1 MTRPAG
7 GLRARYVVAAG
18 RLVLL
23 GGLVRLAGACASGA
37 HGSGAEV
44 APTAS
49 SPSQSADSAGRIAA
63 TPPDRDYR
71 VFVASE
77 GNDRIALVRYGPRG
91 IAVERER
98 KIGSNPTELAGPH
111 GLYVSPDGRWYYVST
126 AHGTPNGALWKFST
140 ETGEQAGRVELGRF
154 PATVQ
159 VAPGGHYAWV
169 VNFNLYGAMVPSS
182 VSVVYTD
189 DMVEVRRIPTC
200 VMPHGSRLSPDG
212 RRQYSA
218 CMMNDELVEID
229 ADSMAVARRF
239 YLKPGAEHA
248 MSGPAGSM
256 AGAGGTN
263 GHDMG
268 PPKPGD
274 VGCSPTWAQPST
286 DGRTLWVACNKA
298 NDIAEIDVA
307 SWALRRRIPA
317 GEGIYN
323 LAASPDGRL
332 VVGTNK
338 KGKSVS
344 VIDAATGKEL
354 ARVPTTR
361 RVPSGLVISPDSRYA
376 FVTQEGVGAE
386 PGAVDV
392 IDLRALARVAS
403 VDVGQ
408 QAGGI
413 DFWKSEAAGR

>member
-1 MTRPAG
+1 
-7 GLRARYVVAAG
+7 
-18 RLVLL
+18 
-23 GGLVRLAGACASGA
+23 
-37 HGSGAEV
+37 
-44 APTAS
+44 
-49 SPSQSADSAGRIAA
+49 
-63 TPPDRDYR
+63 
-71 VFVASE
+71 
-77 GNDRIALVRYGPRG
+77 
-91 IAVERER
+91 
-98 KIGSNPTELAGPH
+98 
-111 GLYVSPDGRWYYVST
+111 
-126 AHGTPNGALWKFST
+126 
-140 ETGEQAGRVELGRF
+140 
-154 PATVQ
+154 
-159 VAPGGHYAWV
+159 
-169 VNFNLYGAMVPSS
+169 
-182 VSVVYTD
+182 
-189 DMVEVRRIPTC
+189 
-200 VMPHGSRLSPDG
+200 
-212 RRQYSA
+212 
-218 CMMNDELVEID
+218 
-229 ADSMAVARRF
+229 
-239 YLKPGAEHA
+239 
-248 MSGPAGSM
+248 
-256 AGAGGTN
+256 
-263 GHDMG
+263 
-268 PPKPGD
+268 
-274 VGCSPTWAQPST
+274 
-286 DGRTLWVACNKA
+286 VACSKA

-413 DFWKSEAAGR
+413 DFWKSEAAGH

>member
-1 MTRPAG
+1 MRIGQDG
-7 GLRARYVVAAG
+7 GRASVGDRRLG
-18 RLVLL
+18 R
-23 GGLVRLAGACASGA
+23 
-37 HGSGAEV
+37 
-44 APTAS
+44 
-49 SPSQSADSAGRIAA
+49 RIAA
-63 TPPDRDYR
+63 PPDRDYR

-77 GNDRIALVRYGPRG
+77 GNDRIALVRFGPAG
-91 IAVERER
+91 IAVEREQ
-98 KIGSNPTELAGPH
+98 KIGANPTELAGPH
-111 GLYVSPDGRWYYVST
+111 GLYVSPDGRSYYVST

-212 RRQYSA
+212 TPPVLGVHDERRA
-218 CMMNDELVEID
+218 GRD
-229 ADSMAVARRF
+229 RRGQHGGRPPVH
-239 YLKPGAEHA
+239 LKPGAEHGHERRRRRWRA
-248 MSGPAGSM
+248 SRRHERPRHGSAEAGRRRLLADLGPAVRRRPHASGWPATRRTTSWRSTSPRGRSAAASRPARGS
-256 AGAGGTN
+256 T
-263 GHDMG
+263 
-268 PPKPGD
+268 
-274 VGCSPTWAQPST
+274 TWRRART
-286 DGRTLWVACNKA
+286 DGW
-298 NDIAEIDVA
+298 
-307 SWALRRRIPA
+307 SWARTSR
-317 GEGIYN
+317 
-323 LAASPDGRL
+323 
-332 VVGTNK
+332 
-338 KGKSVS
+338 GKSVS
-344 VIDAATGKEL
+344 VIDAATAAGAGPHPHHAPGAERAGDL
-354 ARVPTTR
+354 A
-361 RVPSGLVISPDSRYA
+361 DSRYA

-413 DFWKSEAAGR
+413 DLLESATP

>member
-1 MTRPAG
+1 MRRGLAVWSALALAATAARAQEPPAHDY
-7 GLRARYVVAAG
+7 RVWVASEAVDLMQ
-18 RLVLL
+18 LVRFGP
-23 GGLVRLAGACASGA
+23 GGLV
-37 HGSGAEV
+37 
-44 APTAS
+44 
-49 SPSQSADSAGRIAA
+49 
-63 TPPDRDYR
+63 
-71 VFVASE
+71 
-77 GNDRIALVRYGPRG
+77 
-91 IAVERER
+91 VERTHPVG
-98 KIGSNPTELAGPH
+98 ILPTDPDGPH
-111 GLYVSPDGRWYYVST
+111 GVAVAPGGKHVFVST
-126 AHGTPNGALWKFST
+126 AHGTPYGSLWKYSALDDSL
-140 ETGEQAGRVELGRF
+140 EGRVELGLF
-154 PATVQ
+154 PATLQ
-159 VAPGGHYAWV
+159 VSPDGYLAYV
-169 VNFNLYGAMVPSS
+169 VNFNLHGEMVPSS
-182 VSVVYTD
+182 VSVVATD
-189 DMVEVRRIPTC
+189 EMLEITRIPTC
-200 VMPHGSRLSPDG
+200 VMPHGSRLNAQG
-212 RRQYSA
+212 TKHYSA

-248 MSGPAGSM
+248 MSGTNGSM
-256 AGAGGTN
+256 APGGTN

-298 NDIAEIDVA
+298 NDIAEIDVS
-307 SWALRRRIPA
+307 SWTLRRRIPA
-317 GEGIYN
+317 GEGVYN

-413 DFWKSEAAGR
+413 DFWKSDAAGR

>member
-1 MTRPAG
+1 MSRLAAGPRLLGTIALALAAPACMSRGHTSAAG
-7 GLRARYVVAAG
+7 GPAPAA
-18 RLVLL
+18 
-23 GGLVRLAGACASGA
+23 
-37 HGSGAEV
+37 
-44 APTAS
+44 APK
-49 SPSQSADSAGRIAA
+49 AA
-63 TPPDRDYR
+63 APTPPDSDYL

-77 GNDRIALVRYGPRG
+77 GDDRIALVRFGPRG
-91 IAVERER
+91 ARVEREQ
-98 KIGSNPTELAGPH
+98 KIGTNPTELVGPH
-111 GLYVSPDGRWYYVST
+111 GLYVSPDGKWFYVST

-140 ETGEQAGRVELGRF
+140 ETGTQSGRVELGRF

-159 VAPGGHYAWV
+159 VAPDGHYAWV
-169 VNFNLYGAMVPSS
+169 VNFNLYGDMVPSS

-189 DMVEVRRIPTC
+189 QMLEVRRIPTC

-229 ADSMAVARRF
+229 AGSMTVAREF
-239 YLKPGAEHA
+239 MLKPGAEHDV
-248 MSGPAGSM
+248 SGPPVSM
-256 AGAGGTN
+256 ASGGD
-263 GHDMG
+263 GHAMA
-268 PPKPGD
+268 PPA
-274 VGCSPTWAQPST
+274 CSPTWAQPSA
-286 DGRTLWVACNKA
+286 DGRTVWVACSKSS
-298 NDIAEIDVA
+298 DLVEIDVG
-307 SWALRRRIPA
+307 SWTMRRRIPA

-323 LAASPDGRL
+323 LAASRDGRL
-332 VVGTNK
+332 IVGTNK
-338 KGKSVS
+338 RGKSVS
-344 VIDAATGKEL
+344 VIDAAGGREL
-354 ARVPTTR
+354 ARIPTTR

-413 DFWKSEAAGR
+413 DFWKSMAPGAP